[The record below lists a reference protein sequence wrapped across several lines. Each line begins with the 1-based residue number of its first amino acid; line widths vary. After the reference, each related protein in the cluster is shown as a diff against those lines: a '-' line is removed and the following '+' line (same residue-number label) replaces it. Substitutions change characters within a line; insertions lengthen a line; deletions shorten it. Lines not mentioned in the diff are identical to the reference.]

1 MLRIAIVD
9 DEPSVVDEIRQI
21 VISFFQAQGKQ
32 IDISCF
38 SSGEEIISYH
48 QKYDLIF
55 LDIQMQGMDGIR
67 TAQELRKNDKKA
79 VMIYV
84 TSFGSEMARSFS
96 VHPFAFLEKPVNADL
111 LRKNLQD
118 YMEYAFKEQDFK
130 GIPFETMTG
139 TVLVKP
145 DDILYFEYLGN
156 RKIRLVCS
164 AGEYLIQDAIG
175 NIYPL
180 VEKYSFM
187 KPHQSFIVNPANI
200 KAVLDQDLLMIDD
213 TKIPIPLKKKTAV
226 KAEIEDYLCK
236 RFEEGI

>member
-9 DEPSVVDEIRQI
+9 DEPSVVDEIRQ
-21 VISFFQAQGKQ
+21 VVTSFFQEQGKP

-55 LDIQMQGMDGIR
+55 LDIQMQGMDGIK

-96 VHPFAFLEKPVNADL
+96 VHPFAFLVKPVKAEL

-118 YMEYAFKEQDFK
+118 YIEYAFKEQDFK
-130 GIPFETMTG
+130 GIPFKTMTG

-156 RKIRLVCS
+156 RKIRLVCDTS
-164 AGEYLIQDAIG
+164 EYFIQDLSLCGEVQLYEAASELYRQSCKNQGCIG
-175 NIYPL
+175 FRP
-180 VEKYSFM
+180 
-187 KPHQSFIVNPANI
+187 P
-200 KAVLDQDLLMIDD
+200 DD
-213 TKIPIPLKKKTAV
+213 
-226 KAEIEDYLCK
+226 
-236 RFEEGI
+236 R

>member
-9 DEPSVVDEIRQI
+9 DEPSVVDEIRNI
-21 VISFFQAQGKQ
+21 IISFFQEQGKP

-48 QKYDLIF
+48 QRYDLIF
-55 LDIQMQGMDGIR
+55 LDIQMQGMDGIK

-79 VMIYV
+79 VLIYV

-96 VHPFAFLEKPVNADL
+96 VHPFAFLEKPVNVDL

-118 YMEYAFKEQDFK
+118 YMEYAFKEQNFK
-130 GIPFETMTG
+130 GIPFETLTG

-187 KPHQSFIVNPANI
+187 KPHQSFIVNPAKI
-200 KAVLDQDLLMIDD
+200 KAVLDLDLVMIDD
-213 TKIPIPLKKKTAV
+213 AKIPIPLKKKKAV
-226 KAEIEDYLCK
+226 KAEIEDYICK
-236 RFEEGI
+236 QFEGGL

>member
-9 DEPSVVDEIRQI
+9 DEPSMVDEIRNI
-21 VISFFQAQGKQ
+21 VISFFQEQNKA

-96 VHPFAFLEKPVNADL
+96 VHPFAFLEKPVNAEL

-145 DDILYFEYLGN
+145 DDILYFEYFGN

-164 AGEYLIQDAIG
+164 SGEYLIQDAIC

-187 KPHQSFIVNPANI
+187 KPHQSFIVNPAKI
-200 KAVLDQDLLMIDD
+200 KAVLDLDLIMVDD
-213 TKIPIPLKKKTAV
+213 KRIPIAQKKKKAV
-226 KAEIEDYLCK
+226 KADIEDYIRK
-236 RFEEGI
+236 QFEEGV

>member
-9 DEPSVVDEIRQI
+9 DEPSVVDEIRHI
-21 VISFFQAQGKQ
+21 IASFFQEQNKS

-111 LRKNLQD
+111 LRKKLAGLHGVCFQR
-118 YMEYAFKEQDFK
+118 
-130 GIPFETMTG
+130 TG
-139 TVLVKP
+139 
-145 DDILYFEYLGN
+145 FQG
-156 RKIRLVCS
+156 
-164 AGEYLIQDAIG
+164 
-175 NIYPL
+175 YP
-180 VEKYSFM
+180 
-187 KPHQSFIVNPANI
+187 I
-200 KAVLDQDLLMIDD
+200 
-213 TKIPIPLKKKTAV
+213 
-226 KAEIEDYLCK
+226 
-236 RFEEGI
+236 

>member
-38 SSGEEIISYH
+38 SSGEELISYH

-118 YMEYAFKEQDFK
+118 YRAGKSAHEAAVRDAVASISGAF
-130 GIPFETMTG
+130 
-139 TVLVKP
+139 
-145 DDILYFEYLGN
+145 
-156 RKIRLVCS
+156 R
-164 AGEYLIQDAIG
+164 
-175 NIYPL
+175 
-180 VEKYSFM
+180 
-187 KPHQSFIVNPANI
+187 
-200 KAVLDQDLLMIDD
+200 AV
-213 TKIPIPLKKKTAV
+213 
-226 KAEIEDYLCK
+226 
-236 RFEEGI
+236 

>member
-9 DEPSVVDEIRQI
+9 DDPTVLEEIQSI
-21 VISFFQAQGKQ
+21 VSSFFQEQGKP

-48 QKYDLIF
+48 QQYDLIF
-55 LDIQMQGMDGIR
+55 LDIQMQGMDGIQ

-130 GIPFETMTG
+130 GVPFETVTG
-139 TVLVKP
+139 TILIMP
-145 DDILYFEYLGN
+145 EDILYFEYLGN

-164 AGEYLIQDAIG
+164 AAEYFIQDSLG
-175 NIYPL
+175 NLFPL

-187 KPHQSFIVNPANI
+187 KPHQSFIINPSKI
-200 KAVLDQDLLMIDD
+200 RAVLDLDLVMINGA
-213 TKIPIPLKKKTAV
+213 KIPIPLKKKKAV
-226 KAEIEDYLCK
+226 KAEIEEYICK
-236 RFEEGI
+236 QFEGGI